1 MEFGG
6 KVALVTGGTSGI
18 GEATVHAFAR
28 AGAAVTFTGRDET
41 RGRKVRAEAGA
52 AGARVEFIQGDLKDA
67 RFCDRLVDE
76 ARARM
81 GRLDVLVNNAGI
93 LHRVGALETSDE
105 QWLETMAVN
114 LNAVFFLSRAAARV
128 MRAEGG
134 GAIVNVASELA
145 VFADKGAAAYCASK
159 GAIVQLTR
167 AMALD
172 LARDNIRVNAVCPG
186 EVHTQMLEKA
196 VADRGMTLEEGLRRL
211 GRRVPIRRVSK
222 PREIAATI
230 LFLASDDASYVT
242 GTALS
247 ADGGTSAAGPGGVVD
262 QD

>member
-1 MEFGG
+1 
-6 KVALVTGGTSGI
+6 
-18 GEATVHAFAR
+18 
-28 AGAAVTFTGRDET
+28 
-41 RGRKVRAEAGA
+41 RKVRAA
-52 AGARVEFIQGDLKDA
+52 AGASGASVEFIQGDLKDA
-67 RFCDRLVDE
+67 RFCDRLVEE
-76 ARARM
+76 ARVRM

-93 LHRVGALETSDE
+93 LHRVGALETTDE

-128 MRAEGG
+128 MKAQGG
-134 GAIVNVASELA
+134 GAIVNVASELG
-145 VFADKGAAAYCASK
+145 VFADKGATAYCASK